1 VPEIQKTVDAWAAAG
16 PKPDL
21 IYGGSKTNFKKLPVA
36 AVRLTV
42 GEEVQTLPAAEA
54 AKEVSFDVEMKGNL
68 PQSVRAELLDS
79 SGKVLAGGYY
89 VYCRFEGDA
98 K

>member
-1 VPEIQKTVDAWAAAG
+1 MRPFIIALSLV
-16 PKPDL
+16 
-21 IYGGSKTNFKKLPVA
+21 LPVA

-42 GEEVQTLPAAEA
+42 GEEVQSLPAAEA

-68 PQSVRAELLDS
+68 PQAVRAELLDS